1 MFLPRVSLTALLAIF
16 AISTSQANESQ
27 SLRDRLIGLWDELP
41 LGNNLV
47 EYTKDGT
54 WKLYLEKGE
63 IGNMHAAI
71 GTWTLAAD
79 GTLKMT
85 LKLNGEKKII
95 TNKLSF
101 DHDDMILA
109 LNGDITRHRRHK
121 GPIPARFVW

>member
-1 MFLPRVSLTALLAIF
+1 MSLPKIVLILLLTIIAAS
-16 AISTSQANESQ
+16 ASHATESQ
-27 SLRDRLIGLWDELP
+27 PLRDKLIGLWDELP
-41 LGNNLV
+41 LGTNLV

-54 WKLYLEKGE
+54 WKLYLQKGE
-63 IGNMHAAI
+63 IGNLHAAI

-85 LKLNGEKKII
+85 LKLNGENKII

-101 DHDDMILA
+101 DHDQMILA
-109 LNGDITRHRRHK
+109 LNGDLTRHRRHK